1 MASLASS
8 PAAVEIRS
16 PARLHLGML
25 SFGVPGARSHGG
37 LGVMIERPGVHVR
50 MAKADRFTAT
60 GPLADRADTFA
71 RACHLTW
78 GLAPQDACAIEVLEV
93 PASHAGF
100 GSGTQLGL
108 AVAAGMRQLYPSSDA
123 AARGAIDATSGE
135 TTFDAAAAVA
145 LARGV
150 GRGRRSCVGIYG
162 FGGGGLILEGGRLP
176 AQSPVEAGF
185 SPLVARVRLPEAW
198 RCVVFTLRDV
208 SGLHGDAERQAF
220 ATLPPVAR
228 ETSAELA
235 RIALLELVPAAVE
248 GRFAE
253 FAGAVTRYGRLA
265 GEPFAPVSAEL
276 PYADITEQLFASIAS
291 CGAKGAAQ
299 SSWGPTVMACA
310 ESQAEAEAI
319 VTRFHRSD
327 LGCSYD
333 ATIARFDR
341 RGAVLRDIDER
352 ASAHAFATGKP

>member
-1 MASLASS
+1 MASLVSS
-8 PAAVEIRS
+8 PSAVEIRT

-37 LGVMIERPGVHVR
+37 LGVMIEQPGVRLR
-50 MAKADRFTAT
+50 MSRADRFTAT
-60 GPLADRADTFA
+60 GPLAERAEAFA

-78 GLAPQDACAIEVLEV
+78 GLEPQDACAIEVLTV

-108 AVAAGMRQLYPSSDA
+108 AVAAGMRRLYPSSDA
-123 AARGAIDATSGE
+123 AAGGAIDATSGE
-135 TTFDAAAAVA
+135 ATFDAVAAVA
-145 LARGV
+145 LARGA

-176 AQSPVEAGF
+176 ADSPVGPGF
-185 SPLVARVRLPEAW
+185 SPLVARVKLPEDW

-208 SGLHGDAERQAF
+208 DGLHGDAERQAF
-220 ATLPPVAR
+220 ATLPPVPR

-235 RIALLELVPAAVE
+235 RIALLELIPAAVE
-248 GRFAE
+248 GHFAE

-265 GEPFAPVSAEL
+265 GAPFAPVSSQL
-276 PYADITEQLFASIAS
+276 PYAAITERLFVAIAES
-291 CGAKGAAQ
+291 GAKGAAQ

-310 ESQAEAEAI
+310 ESQREAEAI
-319 VTRFHRSD
+319 QERFAGGD
-327 LGCSYD
+327 LAGSYD
-333 ATIARFDR
+333 TTITGFDR
-341 RGAVLRDIDER
+341 RGAVLRDIDEP
-352 ASAHAFATGKP
+352 ASPQAFATGRP

>member
-1 MASLASS
+1 MASLVSS
-8 PAAVEIRS
+8 PSAVEMRT

-25 SFGVPGARSHGG
+25 SFGVPGVRSHGG
-37 LGVMIERPGVHVR
+37 LGVMIDRPGVHLR
-50 MAKADRFTAT
+50 MAKADSFTAT
-60 GPLADRADTFA
+60 GPLADRAEAFA
-71 RACHLTW
+71 RACQVAW
-78 GLAPQDACAIEVLEV
+78 GLGPQEACAIEVLAV

-108 AVAAGMRQLYPSSDA
+108 AVAAGMRRLYPSSDA
-123 AARGAIDATSGE
+123 AASGAIDATNRE
-135 TTFDAAAAVA
+135 TTFDAAAAIA

-176 AQSPVEAGF
+176 AGASGDAGF
-185 SPLVARVRLPEAW
+185 SPLVARVMLPKEW

-208 SGLHGDAERQAF
+208 AGLHGDAERQAF
-220 ATLPPVAR
+220 ATLPPVPR

-235 RIALLELVPAAVE
+235 RIALLELIPAAVE
-248 GRFAE
+248 GHFAE

-265 GEPFAPVSAEL
+265 GAPFAPVSSQL
-276 PYADITEQLFASIAS
+276 PYAAITERLLVHLTA
-291 CGAKGAAQ
+291 CGAQGAAQ

-319 VTRFHRSD
+319 RER
-327 LGCSYD
+327 LAGGELAGSYD
-333 ATIARFDR
+333 TLIARFES
-341 RGAVLRDIDER
+341 RGAVLRDLHRQDE
-352 ASAHAFATGKP
+352 A

>member
-1 MASLASS
+1 MQVPESS
-8 PAAVEIRS
+8 PPAVEIRT

-37 LGVMIERPGVHVR
+37 LGVMIDRPGVHLR

-60 GPLADRADTFA
+60 GPLADRAEAFA
-71 RACHLTW
+71 RACQVAW
-78 GLAPQDACAIEVLEV
+78 GLAPGDACGIEVLAV
-93 PASHAGF
+93 PAGHAGF

-108 AVAAGMRQLYPSSDA
+108 AVAAGMRRLYPSSDA
-123 AARGAIDATSGE
+123 VARGAIDTTSGE
-135 TTFDAAAAVA
+135 TTFDAAAAMA

-176 AQSPVEAGF
+176 AESGGDAGF

-198 RCVVFTLRDV
+198 RCVVCTLRNV
-208 SGLHGDAERQAF
+208 AGLHGDAERQAF
-220 ATLPPVAR
+220 ATLPPVPR

-235 RIALLELVPAAVE
+235 RIAVLELVPAAVE
-248 GRFAE
+248 GCFAE

-265 GEPFAPVSAEL
+265 GEPFAPVSARL
-276 PYADITEQLFASIAS
+276 PYADITERLLEHLAA
-291 CGAKGAAQ
+291 CGAQGAAQ

-310 ESQAEAEAI
+310 ESRAEAEAI
-319 VTRFHRSD
+319 VARFARGELAD
-327 LGCSYD
+327 SYD
-333 ATIARFDR
+333 TTLSSFDR
-341 RGAVLRDIDER
+341 RGAVLSDLD
-352 ASAHAFATGKP
+352 AQSGAQAFAIGRP

>member
-8 PAAVEIRS
+8 PPAVEIRT

-37 LGVMIERPGVHVR
+37 LGVMIDRPGVHLR

-60 GPLADRADTFA
+60 GPLADRAEAFA

-78 GLAPQDACAIEVLEV
+78 GLAPQEACAVEVLEV

-108 AVAAGMRQLYPSSDA
+108 AVAACMRRLYA
-123 AARGAIDATSGE
+123 AADASGSGNACAVTGALSFDAT
-135 TTFDAAAAVA
+135 AAIA
-145 LARGV
+145 LARGA

-162 FGGGGLILEGGRLP
+162 FGGGGLIVEGGRLP
-176 AQSPVEAGF
+176 SESHVEAGF
-185 SPLVARVRLPEAW
+185 SPLVARVKLPEAW
-198 RCVVFTLRDV
+198 RCVVLTLRDV
-208 SGLHGDAERQAF
+208 AGLHGDAERQAF
-220 ATLPPVAR
+220 ATLPPVPR

-248 GRFAE
+248 GHFAE
-253 FAGAVTRYGRLA
+253 FVGAVTRYGRLA
-265 GEPFAPVSAEL
+265 GAPFAPVSAQL
-276 PYADITEQLFASIAS
+276 PYADITERLFVALAAS
-291 CGAKGAAQ
+291 GAKGVAQ

-310 ESQAEAEAI
+310 ESQSEAEAI
-319 VTRFHRSD
+319 VARFARGD
-327 LGCSYD
+327 LAGSYD
-333 ATIARFDR
+333 TTITGFDR
-341 RGAVLRDIDER
+341 QGAVLRDIDEP
-352 ASAHAFATGKP
+352 ASAQAFETGRP